1 MATIHQFEIAKPAF
15 VKITKSKLGTS
26 CKFKVDTKKT
36 DLKMLHFN
44 TDLASYIC

>member
-26 CKFKVDTKKT
+26 CKKVDTKKT
-36 DLKMLHFN
+36 DLEMLHFN